1 MLSTQKQNLAT
12 APYSKSKSTKVRR
25 AISIIQSQG
34 LTYYSQNYLKRR
46 LYNRFLQK
54 KLHAT
59 LNDCGWKEINFK
71 ALNLH
76 GSAKILLNPSDM
88 GFSREF
94 NVYGFREPLNTYA
107 FFCDVAK
114 KKPVVLDIGGNL
126 GYFSL
131 IELQAGAKKVISVE
145 PVPSTFG
152 LLTRTLEKYKEAEP
166 LNIAISDH
174 KESLKLYVGI
184 DRNVTSSFRQLF
196 VDTGHLLAYE
206 IMATAETLQSMEEK
220 YPITMIRMDVEGH
233 EYRILSERIP
243 DQIDSINIELHVLP
257 PFNKKHAVNLLRC
270 LNSQNFKVHTAINEM
285 NYEYYDFVQRFG
297 LKRGYTL
304 ARTLGSKLT
313 VCPCIQVNP
322 SFQEIV
328 AKIPERGQIHLTFE
342 R

>member
-1 MLSTQKQNLAT
+1 MSTPKLSVTKV
-12 APYSKSKSTKVRR
+12 PYSNSKSAKVRR
-25 AISIIQSQG
+25 AIATIQTQG
-34 LTYYSQNYLKRR
+34 LTYYSQTLLKRR
-46 LYNRFLQK
+46 LYNRFLK
-54 KLHAT
+54 KKQHAK
-59 LNDCGWKEINFK
+59 LNDYIWKEINFK

-76 GSAKILLNPSDM
+76 GSAKIMLNPSDM

-94 NVYGFREPLNTYA
+94 NVYGFREPLNTFA
-107 FFCDVAK
+107 FFNDVAK

-145 PVPSTFG
+145 PVPSTFR
-152 LLTRTLEKYKEAEP
+152 LLTKTLEKYREAEP
-166 LNIAISDH
+166 LNMAISDC

-196 VDTGHLLAYE
+196 VDTNHSLAYE
-206 IMATAETLQSMEEK
+206 ITARAETLQSMEEK
-220 YPITMIRMDVEGH
+220 YPITMVRMDVEGH

-257 PFNKKHAVNLLRC
+257 PFNKKNAVNLLHC
-270 LNSQNFKVHTAINEM
+270 LYRQNFKVHTAINEM

-313 VCPCIQVNP
+313 VRPCIQVNP
-322 SFQEIV
+322 SFEEIV
-328 AKIPERGQIHLTFE
+328 NKIPERGQIHLTLE